1 MTDCSSSWPTLNVGQ
16 CCRWITLRFISKR
29 RKKNRQKGK
38 IALPVFDG
46 RQRDGCPA
54 PQVAQIARLSPN
66 VGRFVVA
73 SVARIFFD
81 DTDHQISNVWAVQVI
96 EESDLKLVGNPS
108 GNEKKGAGRRAA
120 ETWIKFRPTKQRVFF

>member
-1 MTDCSSSWPTLNVGQ
+1 MDHVAFYLE
-16 CCRWITLRFISKR
+16 
-29 RKKNRQKGK
+29 KKKKGK

-46 RQRDGCPA
+46 WQRDGCPA

-81 DTDHQISNVWAVQVI
+81 DAHHQISNVWAVQVI
-96 EESDLKLVGNPS
+96 EESDLELVGNPS
-108 GNEKKGAGRRAA
+108 GNEKKGRRQTGSRDMDLISTHKTAGLFSWAVPD
-120 ETWIKFRPTKQRVFF
+120 TN

>member
-1 MTDCSSSWPTLNVGQ
+1 MDHVALY
-16 CCRWITLRFISKR
+16 LE
-29 RKKNRQKGK
+29 KKKKGK

-81 DTDHQISNVWAVQVI
+81 DAHHQISNVWAVQVI
-96 EESDLKLVGNPS
+96 EESDLELVENPS
-108 GNEKKGAGRRAA
+108 GNEKKGGRRADMDLISSHKTA
-120 ETWIKFRPTKQRVFF
+120 GLFSWAVPDTN